1 MNELSVMIQTPIA
14 ARVTA
19 LSLAYSRLD
28 AWREQRARLSVREA
42 ADMAA
47 EALAFLTPAQD
58 SEIAVL
64 IERLRA
70 NYPEFDDLPET
81 VLELTVEDLI
91 NDLEGFPATLLHE
104 ACKRWRNSEARRA
117 PTAGQLKALVAKEL
131 RAAERVAELAANAMT
146 MLARA
151 EA

>member
-1 MNELSVMIQTPIA
+1 
-14 ARVTA
+14 
-19 LSLAYSRLD
+19 
-28 AWREQRARLSVREA
+28 
-42 ADMAA
+42 MAA